1 MDDTHSFMK
10 SFFAPLFA
18 ALLLPLIWGGC
29 EKPAAPAPEKTV
41 LFQVVEA
48 NVHAVE
54 KKDTDA
60 VMATIHP
67 KAPSFASTRD
77 IVSEMFK
84 TLDLKCTLS
93 DLQLV
98 TASPEE
104 ARVSFTQKTEKTG
117 GEGDF
122 QNNIVKGVHILRPDD
137 GKWKI
142 FNTVQTSV
150 TGLDGKPLGAPEAPA
165 AETAPAS
172 PAPAASPA
180 AETAP
185 TPAPAAPATSEAT
198 PKPATPAPPA
208 EKPAQ

>member
-1 MDDTHSFMK
+1 MDDTHSLFMK

-18 ALLLPLIWGGC
+18 ALCLPFVFGGC
-29 EKPAAPAPEKTV
+29 EKPAAPPPDKTV
-41 LFQVVEA
+41 LFQVIED

-54 KKDTDA
+54 KKDADA
-60 VMATIHP
+60 VMATIHS
-67 KAPSFASTRD
+67 KAPSFASTRE

-84 TLDLKCTLS
+84 MLDLKCTLS
-93 DLQLV
+93 DLQVV
-98 TASPEE
+98 TATPEE

-137 GKWKI
+137 GKWKL
-142 FNTVQTSV
+142 FNTIQTSV

-165 AETAPAS
+165 AEPAPAS
-172 PAPAASPA
+172 PAPATAPT
-180 AETAP
+180 AEPAP
-185 TPAPAAPATSEAT
+185 TPAAPEAA